1 MAEILEVKTVIE
13 TKQAEQSVD
22 NLTDKIEGGTE
33 ATQGMVGALDKMTGG
48 AITAFKGV
56 VKGAKSGVMA
66 MRTLKGAIAATGIGL
81 LVVAVGSLVTYFTST
96 QKGADLLNKAFAG
109 IGATIDVLVDRLST
123 FGLGLMKIFSG
134 KFEAGLD
141 ILAGSFKGITAEIK
155 AEAAA
160 AVVLEDASQKLLKTK
175 RAFIEQEAKLNADLE
190 KYRLA
195 SENFDL
201 STAER
206 LAANSKA
213 QETAMELSN
222 QQMAIAKEELRILS
236 EKNVLGNSMDEDL
249 DAEAE
254 AKARLFQIEK
264 ERDSLAKEFQA
275 KSKGIT
281 DEQKGAAQAAAAES
295 KAIQD
300 EKNAKSI
307 EDAKITAKAVEDARL
322 EAIKDVDNQIR
333 EYKLTHDEV
342 KLADLLTFEEKKK
355 ALELEQL
362 NISEAE
368 KEAIRLSYK
377 EKEVAAAKQV
387 NAKIIENDKKTAE
400 EQKAIDEIIA
410 ASKQDLQNKEFAIA
424 NATVG
429 FLNQIAGKNKNI
441 ALAALA
447 LEKGSAIAG
456 VLVNA
461 GKELSANAVAAAAN
475 PANAATFG
483 AAGAAQLTTSN
494 ILTKIRAGL
503 NIATITAAGISG
515 AKSISSAGGGSSG
528 GGGARPSTEIP
539 RIPNFN
545 ATNEGVGGRSGF
557 GSVRA
562 VVVQQDI
569 KDSASLDNRVDDLV
583 KIGK

>member
-1 MAEILEVKTVIE
+1 MAEILEVKTVVE

-33 ATQGMVGALDKMTGG
+33 ATQGMIGALDKMTGG

-81 LVVAVGSLVTYFTST
+81 LVLAIGSLISYFTNT

-123 FGLGLMKIFSG
+123 FGGGLMEIFSG
-134 KFEAGLD
+134 NFSAGLD
-141 ILAGSFKGITAEIK
+141 ILAGSFKGITEEIK
-155 AEAAA
+155 TEAAA
-160 AVVLEDASQKLLKTK
+160 AVDLEDASQKLLKTK

-213 QETAMELSN
+213 QETAMELAN

-236 EKNVLGNSMDEDL
+236 EKNALGESMDEDL

-300 EKNAKSI
+300 AKNAKSI

-322 EAIKDVDNQIR
+322 EAIKEVDNQIR

-342 KLADLLTFEEKKK
+342 KLADLLSFEEKKK

-377 EKEVAAAKQV
+377 EKEVAATNETKDAEVKISDDAKNKQLQLEQTKQAAI
-387 NAKIIENDKKTAE
+387 NAGAE
-400 EQKAIDEIIA
+400 AGFALLGAMAEKNNKASKAIAVAQVMFDTIRGIQSTF
-410 ASKQDLQNKEFAIA
+410 ASA
-424 NATVG
+424 
-429 FLNQIAGKNKNI
+429 
-441 ALAALA
+441 
-447 LEKGSAIAG
+447 
-456 VLVNA
+456 
-461 GKELSANAVAAAAN
+461 SANVAATTASMGAYPFIQAAAA
-475 PANAATFG
+475 AAFG
-483 AAGAAQLTTSN
+483 ALSIRK
-494 ILTKIRAGL
+494 ILSTPT
-503 NIATITAAGISG
+503 N
-515 AKSISSAGGGSSG
+515 G
-528 GGGARPSTEIP
+528 GGGGGVGGSTPSAPSVNVSNTP

-545 ATNEGVGGRSGF
+545 AMNEGVGGRDGF

-562 VVVQQDI
+562 VVIQQDI